1 MQPKLLWFVGQG
13 GILLELAGALYIAIV
28 SVSIH
33 SRVRRLFSNF
43 SGWMELPRL
52 VAEVRQQARTDI
64 VGFLLLA
71 AGLLL
76 QFVGG
81 FVAF

>member
-1 MQPKLLWFVGQG
+1 MQGNFLWLVGQF
-13 GILLELAGALYIAIV
+13 GILMELTGALYIALV
-28 SVSIH
+28 SISIH

-43 SGWMELPRL
+43 DGWMELPQL

-76 QFVGG
+76 QFIGG
-81 FVAF
+81 FASS